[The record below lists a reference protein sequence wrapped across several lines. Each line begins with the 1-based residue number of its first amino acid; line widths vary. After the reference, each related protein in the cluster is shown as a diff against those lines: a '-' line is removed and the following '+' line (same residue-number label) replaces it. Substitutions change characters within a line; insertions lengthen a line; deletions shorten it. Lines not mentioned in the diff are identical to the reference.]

1 MFVAKTVTIVVVA
14 LSLGCFVREALAE
27 EQATVNMKQQGMQKN
42 ESPKKLQF
50 LDEDGDGLN
59 DLIRDSDGD
68 GIPDGRMCDGSGNS
82 LGRGGFNRQGGGWM
96 IMNGAGNGGFGRG
109 SGNGVRQGRGRR

>member
-1 MFVAKTVTIVVVA
+1 MFVAKTVTIVVFA
-14 LSLGCFVREALAE
+14 LSMGSFVQEAFAE
-27 EQATVNMKQQGMQKN
+27 EQATVNMKQQGLQKN

-68 GIPDGRMCDGSGNS
+68 GIPDGRMCDGAGYGF
-82 LGRGGFNRQGGGWM
+82 GRGGFYRQGGGRM
-96 IMNGAGNGGFGRG
+96 IMNGAGNSGFGRG
-109 SGNGVRQGRGRR
+109 FGNGVRQGRGGR